1 MGPIDA
7 LNHLANLFLPALAV
21 GALSAA
27 LAKALWW
34 RALHGVRWSRLALW
48 ACTACVLATICG
60 LVVFGRDGKMAT
72 YGAMVLASSLAL
84 MWAGFG
90 PRRG

>member
-7 LNHLANLFLPALAV
+7 LIHLSNLFMPALGV

-27 LAKALWW
+27 LAKLLWW
-34 RALHGVRWSRLALW
+34 RALQRVRWWRLALW
-48 ACTACVLATICG
+48 ASVACAVATIVG

-72 YGAMVLASSLAL
+72 YGAMVLAASLAL